1 MPNENSQPESAEKE
15 KRELDQQEK
24 AQNKPDT
31 EKNQPGGEIRSD
43 QTGLNLS
50 REEIQLIRDY
60 IKSAPIPGAT
70 APAINVGDPVEGA
83 MIPLPSQLTEKV
95 PKLLGAKFTT
105 RNGTIIIARKASRQ
119 ADAVL
124 APN

>member
-1 MPNENSQPESAEKE
+1 
-15 KRELDQQEK
+15 
-24 AQNKPDT
+24 
-31 EKNQPGGEIRSD
+31 
-43 QTGLNLS
+43 
-50 REEIQLIRDY
+50 
-60 IKSAPIPGAT
+60 
-70 APAINVGDPVEGA
+70 

-105 RNGTIIIARKASRQ
+105 RNGTIIIIKRASRR